1 MFQLL
6 FGGKLTPEQQGPL
19 ADHAA
24 ACPQCHAVVE
34 AMVTQHHPIHAEG
47 RPLAVGSVIGGRFRI
62 EEVLGTGG
70 MGIVVAATHLE
81 LGSRVAIKFMRDE
94 KLAGAGAVAAERFI
108 REARA
113 VVKLRTEHVCRVFDV
128 ARLDSGA
135 PYIVMELLAG
145 VDLAR
150 TIAQRPLPAT
160 IAVEYIMQAAVALAE
175 AHAQGI
181 VHRDLKPAN
190 LFVTRRRDGGP
201 LVKVL
206 DFGIAKALTESDS
219 RLTQTRAMLGSPGYM
234 SPEQLDSPRD
244 VDGRTDIWAL
254 GVTLYQLLS
263 GRLPFW
269 GRNQTEIAVKIAA
282 ESPPPL
288 EVDQRLAAVVMRCLE
303 KSCDDRYQDVAAL
316 AAELRPFGGPR
327 ARRIVAAIAQATR
340 EPAAPPGE
348 LTPQSLHVVPAG
360 PTAVTLAT
368 GIGTAASVA
377 ASVAAGPSR
386 AVEVRP
392 SAAALARAAPSRAV
406 DAAAGTGP
414 SRAVEAVRAPV
425 AAAGI
430 PAAASRGFASAP
442 SPPPSSPALAAGS
455 GTAHLLSSR
464 RTQIAVAAVIGLVAA
479 AGIGVTVRGLMQRDD
494 AAAAAPSGPGSAAA
508 KAVAAAAAAPPARSP
523 SLAPSTTPV
532 GPPPPPSS
540 GTPSATPGT
549 LPSPPSGAPSAI
561 PSSSAATGSAAMP
574 LSSFAAARRTCQAT
588 FDPATAEPT
597 RAALIADCW
606 CQPHDPGNARKA
618 FALLRDAR
626 DRAAVRAA
634 CAKLGVAL
642 R

>member
-1 MFQLL
+1 MRVDCPRTEMFQLL
-6 FGGKLTPEQQGPL
+6 FGGQLTPEQQGPL

-47 RPLAVGSVIGGRFRI
+47 RPLTTGSVIGGRFRI
-62 EEVLGTGG
+62 DEVLGAGG

-94 KLAGAGAVAAERFI
+94 QLAGAGAVAAERFI

-160 IAVEYIMQAAVALAE
+160 IAVEYVMQAAVALAE

-288 EVDQRLAAVVMRCLE
+288 EVDPQLAAVVMRCLE

-340 EPAAPPGE
+340 EPAAPPAE

-392 SAAALARAAPSRAV
+392 SAAALAGAAPAGAAPSRAV

-414 SRAVEAVRAPV
+414 SRAVEAL
-425 AAAGI
+425 
-430 PAAASRGFASAP
+430 PAAPR
-442 SPPPSSPALAAGS
+442 SSPAFAAGS
-455 GTAHLLSSR
+455 GTAHLLRSR

-479 AGIGVTVRGLMQRDD
+479 VGIGVTVRGLMQRDD
-494 AAAAAPSGPGSAAA
+494 AAATAPGGPGSAAA
-508 KAVAAAAAAPPARSP
+508 KSVAAATAAPPARSP
-523 SLAPSTTPV
+523 SPSPSPSPSAPA
-532 GPPPPPSS
+532 GQPPPPS

-549 LPSPPSGAPSAI
+549 VPSPPSGAPSAI
-561 PSSSAATGSAAMP
+561 PSSPAATGSAAMP

-588 FDPATAEPT
+588 FDPATAEST
-597 RAALIADCW
+597 RAAMIADCW

-618 FALLRDAR
+618 FALLRDPR

-634 CAKLGVAL
+634 CAKLGVTL